1 MKVYAVRISDYDVDT
16 QAIMSEEEFTKFMQ
30 RENDR
35 HQKHLSTLKS
45 LKEFFISD
53 LESQSIIR
61 IPLSIYQCLL
71 ELIYQ
76 KDCRSQ
82 QFYNYSHFLNIQCKN
97 IDSLFDKSDESN
109 DYIELD
115 LKNEIVI
122 PNQFYDNNSMLATR
136 QLYLYVIWKSWKNQ
150 RKTDEIDELVHNYII
165 KKIFKT
171 DQKLLER
178 FTPKDTIL
186 HILEISENEFISKFC
201 PESMITARDFEIDD
215 LNDQNEIS
223 DDIDRYIVPYLY

>member
-35 HQKHLSTLKS
+35 HQKHLSALKS

-71 ELIYQ
+71 ELIYR
-76 KDCRSQ
+76 KDFRSQ
-82 QFYNYSHFLNIQCKN
+82 QFYNYGHFLNIQCKN

-122 PNQFYDNNSMLATR
+122 PNQFCDNNSMLATR
-136 QLYLYVIWKSWKNQ
+136 QLYLYVIWKSWKNR
-150 RKTDEIDELVHNYII
+150 RKSDDNDKLVHNYII

-171 DQKLLER
+171 DQKLFDR

-201 PESMITARDFEIDD
+201 PESTITARDFEIDD

>member
-16 QAIMSEEEFTKFMQ
+16 QAIMSEEEFNKFMQ

-35 HQKHLSTLKS
+35 HQKHLSALKS
-45 LKEFFISD
+45 LKESFISD

-71 ELIYQ
+71 ELIYR

-82 QFYNYSHFLNIQCKN
+82 QFYNYGHFLNIQCKN

-136 QLYLYVIWKSWKNQ
+136 RLYLYVIWKSWKNR
-150 RKTDEIDELVHNYII
+150 RKNDDIDELVHNYII

-171 DQKLLER
+171 DQKLLDH

-201 PESMITARDFEIDD
+201 PENTITARDFEIDD